1 MHMARIPIK
10 TIHQLIYKMNPLKL
24 KTHLPVAKVIV
35 EASWAVIADLSAGIL
50 FKQQNAAGPYQLKR
64 AEIQLLFVIMATH
77 HIRFRQAQV
86 ANAFHFTT
94 YPVNLVEVLLP
105 I

>member
-1 MHMARIPIK
+1 MDMMRIPIK
-10 TIHQLIYKMNPLKL
+10 KIHQLIYKMSTLKL

-35 EASWAVIADLSAGIL
+35 VASWAVIADLSAGIL
-50 FKQQNAAGPYQLKR
+50 FKQQNAVGPYQLKR
-64 AEIQLLFVIMATH
+64 AEIQQLFVIMVTH
-77 HIRFRQAQV
+77 HIRFRPAQV